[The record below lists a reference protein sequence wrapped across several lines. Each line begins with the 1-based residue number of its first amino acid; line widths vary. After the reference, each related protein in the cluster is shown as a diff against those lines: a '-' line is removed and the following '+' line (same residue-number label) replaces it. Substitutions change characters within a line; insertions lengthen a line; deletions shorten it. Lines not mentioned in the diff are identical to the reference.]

1 MCATEYWEPRVSQ
14 KSQTAG
20 LDVQIAEEDLLRAD
34 LYAMLAR
41 LLAGP
46 PDTATLE
53 SASKL
58 GGDGS
63 DLGQGVAALAKVAA
77 SAAPSGVEREYNTL
91 FIGLGRGELLPY
103 ASYYLTGFL
112 NEKPLA
118 RLRGHMA
125 QLGIERNPDV
135 KEPEDHIATLC
146 EMMAGL
152 IRGAYGDPLS
162 LDDQHAFFNTHLA
175 TWAGH
180 FFTDLEAAENSV
192 FYAPVGKIGRAFMEI
207 EIEAFRMDT

>member
-1 MCATEYWEPRVSQ
+1 MPSQSRVEE
-14 KSQTAG
+14 T
-20 LDVQIAEEDLLRAD
+20 LTEEDALRAD
-34 LYAMLAR
+34 MYALLATLLAR
-41 LLAGP
+41 P
-46 PDTATLE
+46 P
-53 SASKL
+53 
-58 GGDGS
+58 
-63 DLGQGVAALAKVAA
+63 GQDVLDKAA
-77 SAAPSGVEREYNTL
+77 SLSGDASEIGRGVTALGKLARQATPASVEREYNAL

-118 RLRGHMA
+118 LLRQHMA
-125 QLGIERNPDV
+125 KLGIERAGDV

-152 IRGAYGDPLS
+152 IRGAFGEVLS
-162 LDDQHAFFNTHLA
+162 VEDQHAFFNTHVA

-180 FFTDLEAAENSV
+180 FFGDLEGAKGSV

-207 EIEAFRMDT
+207 EIEAFRMD

>member
-1 MCATEYWEPRVSQ
+1 MSQ
-14 KSQTAG
+14 QSQTAG
-20 LDVQIAEEDLLRAD
+20 LEVEIAEEDVLRAD
-34 LYAMLAR
+34 LYAMLGR
-41 LLAGP
+41 LLANP
-46 PDTATLE
+46 PAQDLIDTAAGL
-53 SASKL
+53 A
-58 GGDGS
+58 GDET
-63 DLGQGVAALAKVAA
+63 DLGQGFSALAKVAA
-77 SAAPSGVEREYNTL
+77 STNARAVEKEYNAL

-135 KEPEDHIATLC
+135 KEPEDHVATLC
-146 EMMAGL
+146 EIMAGL
-152 IRGAYGDPLS
+152 IRGTYGDPLS
-162 LDDQHAFFNTHLA
+162 VDDQHAFFNTHLA

-180 FFTDLEAAENSV
+180 FFADLEGAEGSV

-207 EIEAFRMDT
+207 EIEAFRMET

>member
-1 MCATEYWEPRVSQ
+1 MTQ
-14 KSQTAG
+14 QSQTAEVRE
-20 LDVQIAEEDLLRAD
+20 DVAEEDLLRAD
-34 LYAMLAR
+34 LYAMLAQV
-41 LLAGP
+41 LSAA
-46 PDTATLE
+46 PDKDFLENAT
-53 SASKL
+53 KL
-58 GGDGS
+58 SGDNS
-63 DLGQGVAALAKVAA
+63 ELGEGITALAKVAA
-77 SAAPSGVEREYNTL
+77 ATNPVGAEREYNAL

-125 QLGIERNPDV
+125 QFGIERTPDV

-152 IRGAYGDPLS
+152 IRGTFGAPLS
-162 LDDQHAFFNTHLA
+162 VEDQAAFFNTHIA
-175 TWAGH
+175 TWAAH
-180 FFTDLEAAENSV
+180 FFTDLEAAEGSV

-207 EIEAFRMDT
+207 ENEAFRMEA